1 MMMDVRLN
9 EKKRTEN
16 CLFLR

>member
-1 MMMDVRLN
+1 MMMHVRLN
-9 EKKRTEN
+9 EKNRTEN